1 VFSSIILCSA
11 PSFALVACAQHA
23 ETRFWATARSIR
35 MLFPGP
41 TFLFYD
47 MSFFW
52 RDVALYRQDM
62 SLSSHAGQ
70 IGLGQIADKAQAPV
84 VGVSSHWPSRSGR
97 ARHTHSRH
105 QLMYSQK
112 GVIHVSTP
120 TGSWILP
127 PTRSIWISG
136 GTPHS
141 LLVKRPVQL
150 IILWVDRHAPGAPNW
165 TGCNVVSVSPLIRE
179 LLSVCSEQP
188 WDYPPASR
196 SSRLAQVLLEQLQVH
211 EQSPLELPKLN
222 DPRAERVAAMLRA
235 DPADRRPL
243 VELAASAGA
252 SHRTIE
258 RLFASEARMSF
269 GRWRVRH
276 RMISALEQLAH
287 GDSVSNVAYAV
298 GYETPSSFIAAF
310 RDSFGTTPM
319 AYFQDMHDRRASK
332 E

>member
-1 VFSSIILCSA
+1 
-11 PSFALVACAQHA
+11 
-23 ETRFWATARSIR
+23 
-35 MLFPGP
+35 
-41 TFLFYD
+41 
-47 MSFFW
+47 
-52 RDVALYRQDM
+52 M
-62 SLSSHAGQ
+62 SLSRQTALAEL
-70 IGLGQIADKAQAPV
+70 IPDNARAPV
-84 VGVSSHWPSRSGR
+84 VGVSSHWPSQSEK
-97 ARHTHSRH
+97 AQHTHARH

-136 GTPHS
+136 GTPHA
-141 LLVKRPVQL
+141 LLIKRPVEL
-150 IILWVDRHAPGAPNW
+150 IILWVHPHAAGAPHW

-179 LLSVCSEQP
+179 LLGVCSEQP
-188 WDYPPASR
+188 WDYPPDSR
-196 SSRLAQVLLEQLQVH
+196 SSRIAQVLLEQLEVH
-211 EQSPLELPKLN
+211 EQAPLEVPELS

-243 VELAASAGA
+243 AELATAAGA

-258 RLFASEARMSF
+258 RLFADETGMSF

-276 RMISALEQLAH
+276 RMITALEQLAH

-310 RDSFGTTPM
+310 RATFGTTPT
-319 AYFQDMHDRRASK
+319 AYFQDMHDRRAGK

>member
-1 VFSSIILCSA
+1 MSR
-11 PSFALVACAQHA
+11 
-23 ETRFWATARSIR
+23 TRQTNLAKLI
-35 MLFPGP
+35 P
-41 TFLFYD
+41 D
-47 MSFFW
+47 N
-52 RDVALYRQDM
+52 
-62 SLSSHAGQ
+62 
-70 IGLGQIADKAQAPV
+70 AQAPV
-84 VGVSSHWPSRSGR
+84 VGVSSHWPSRSEK

-136 GTPHS
+136 GIPHA
-141 LLVKRPVQL
+141 LVVKRPVEL
-150 IILWVDRHAPGAPNW
+150 ITLWVARDAPGAPHW
-165 TGCNVVSVSPLIRE
+165 TGCNIVSVSPLVRE
-179 LLSVCSEQP
+179 LLMVCSEQP

-196 SSRLAQVLLEQLQVH
+196 SSRLARVLLEQLQVH
-211 EQSPLELPKLN
+211 EQAPLELPELS

-243 VELAASAGA
+243 AELAAAAGA

-258 RLFASEARMSF
+258 RLFASETGMSF

-276 RMISALEQLAH
+276 RMIAALELLAH
-287 GDSVSNVAYAV
+287 GDSVSSVAYAV

-310 RDSFGTTPM
+310 RASFGTTPT
-319 AYFQDMHDRRASK
+319 AYFEDTSPRRA
-332 E
+332 

>member
-1 VFSSIILCSA
+1 
-11 PSFALVACAQHA
+11 
-23 ETRFWATARSIR
+23 
-35 MLFPGP
+35 
-41 TFLFYD
+41 
-47 MSFFW
+47 
-52 RDVALYRQDM
+52 
-62 SLSSHAGQ
+62 
-70 IGLGQIADKAQAPV
+70 V
-84 VGVSSHWPSRSGR
+84 VGVSSHWPSGSERTQ
-97 ARHTHSRH
+97 HTHRRH

-127 PTRSIWISG
+127 PTKSIWISG
-136 GTPHS
+136 GTPHA
-141 LLVKRPVQL
+141 LLVKRPVEL
-150 IILWVDRHAPGAPNW
+150 VILWVDRDAPGAPSW

-179 LLSVCSEQP
+179 LLSVCSEQA

-196 SSRLAQVLLEQLQVH
+196 SSRLAQVLLEQLEVH
-211 EQSPLELPKLN
+211 EQAPLELPKLN

-243 VELAASAGA
+243 AKLAAAAGA

-269 GRWRVRH
+269 GRWRVRQ

-287 GDSVSNVAYAV
+287 GDTVSNVAYAV

-310 RDSFGTTPM
+310 RASFGTTPA
-319 AYFQDMHDRRASK
+319 AYFQHMHDRRTGK